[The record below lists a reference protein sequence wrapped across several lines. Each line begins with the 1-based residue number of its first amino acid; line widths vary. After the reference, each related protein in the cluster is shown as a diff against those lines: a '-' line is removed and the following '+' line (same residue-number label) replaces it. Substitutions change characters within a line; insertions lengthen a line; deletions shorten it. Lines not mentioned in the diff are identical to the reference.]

1 MYYFDTITILFQCF
15 CCCSEEPKSQA
26 AKAPMS
32 KLQSVWECCIDG
44 TWSAYESSDNA
55 KIDVHFRQSP
65 NTQLRTQFSF
75 SPTTVYIIDFDTMS
89 QINTTTQAKR
99 PIRWKPGGY
108 PACWECKIDG
118 RWVSY
123 NAKDTMTISMQ
134 FEISPNSSAPVALSF
149 NNEQY
154 TIDFGRMVQ
163 INRAT
168 KAQRPIRAR
177 PASAPA
183 PALSPA
189 PTAPGAPAQDLA
201 ALRAVVEHLFSDAS
215 LAHDAYL
222 HGRLAQAPG
231 GWLRIDDILHFRRM
245 LALSA
250 TASSVQQAVRGSA
263 VVETQVPAARPASRH
278 PPLSL
283 RAHANAAIPL
293 TGARERSRALL
304 PLCSAW
310 ESATH
315 ALRFRLPAQ
324 RILSGTRAA
333 ACPDATTP
341 RRLPRSPPS
350 TSAGRC
356 PRLLPATS
364 PAVPT
369 QASRPRAGPA
379 VPRRPRAPPAV
390 AVAGPPW

>member
-1 MYYFDTITILFQCF
+1 MYYFDTIIIFFQCF
-15 CCCSEEPKSQA
+15 CCCSEDPKSQA
-26 AKAPMS
+26 ATAPMS

-89 QINTTTQAKR
+89 QINTSTQAKR
-99 PIRWKPGGY
+99 PIRWKPAGY

-123 NAKDTMTISMQ
+123 NAKDAMTISTQ
-134 FEISPNSSAPVALSF
+134 FEKSPNSSAPVALSF

-263 VVETQVPAARPASRH
+263 VVETQVPAARPVPATQIHTPSLPPPASPPATLLCPCGYPINWCPRTQSRPPPPLLCLGVCHSCLALSPPRSAQTVRH
-278 PPLSL
+278 PC
-283 RAHANAAIPL
+283 R
-293 TGARERSRALL
+293 
-304 PLCSAW
+304 
-310 ESATH
+310 
-315 ALRFRLPAQ
+315 
-324 RILSGTRAA
+324 
-333 ACPDATTP
+333 
-341 RRLPRSPPS
+341 
-350 TSAGRC
+350 
-356 PRLLPATS
+356 
-364 PAVPT
+364 
-369 QASRPRAGPA
+369 
-379 VPRRPRAPPAV
+379 RAP
-390 AVAGPPW
+390 